1 MFPLRNRQVRDNSKA
16 YQSYNS
22 TASNQQELVQKQL
35 EQQYAAIEEGDDE
48 GLYREWQRQHYEQN
62 CKVFFILRDQ
72 FLLTKVSVTGTIV
85 FQIRKDDRFFFG
97 VDDSTGVLTCVLW
110 LNEGGSFGNK
120 GGKNG
125 DFRKWLTEKEIG
137 QGSVLTILGQLEY
150 YKDKV

>member
-1 MFPLRNRQVRDNSKA
+1 M
-16 YQSYNS
+16 
-22 TASNQQELVQKQL
+22 
-35 EQQYAAIEEGDDE
+35 
-48 GLYREWQRQHYEQN
+48 
-62 CKVFFILRDQ
+62 
-72 FLLTKVSVTGTIV
+72 